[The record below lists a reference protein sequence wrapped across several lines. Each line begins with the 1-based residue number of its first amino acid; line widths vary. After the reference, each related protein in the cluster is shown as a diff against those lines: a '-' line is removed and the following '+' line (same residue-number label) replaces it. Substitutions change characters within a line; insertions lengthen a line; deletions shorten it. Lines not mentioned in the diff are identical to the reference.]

1 MGTMEQNMTAKR
13 NKPSMKEQ
21 IQSKHGEKCRI
32 WKAKNIGTMN
42 KT

>member
-21 IQSKHGEKCRI
+21 IQSKHG
-32 WKAKNIGTMN
+32 KNVEYGRQKI
-42 KT
+42 